1 MNAYLEQSLMKVHQE
16 EMVREVR
23 TNHLAKRLRTERAR
37 SLGTARFSRTSLH
50 GLRRVLSGQAAGV

>member
-23 TNHLAKRLRTERAR
+23 PNHLAKRLRTERAR
-37 SLGTARFSRTSLH
+37 SLGTARFP
-50 GLRRVLSGQAAGV
+50 